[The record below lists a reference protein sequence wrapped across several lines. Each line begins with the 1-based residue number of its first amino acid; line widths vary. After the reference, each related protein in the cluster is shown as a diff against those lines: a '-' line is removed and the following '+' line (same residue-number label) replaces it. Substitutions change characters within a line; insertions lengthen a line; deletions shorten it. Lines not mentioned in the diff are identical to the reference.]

1 MKIKDFFLVDGEVD
15 IPADYV
21 MERFK
26 NWRSNELLLSDWT
39 QLSDVPVDSAAWAVY
54 RKALRDLPLKGDK
67 LGAENLPTR
76 PE

>member
-1 MKIKDFFLVDGEVD
+1 MKIKNFFIVEGETD

-26 NWRSNELLLSDWT
+26 NWRIGELLASDWT
-39 QLSDVPVDSAAWAVY
+39 QLADVPVDSAAWATY
-54 RKALRDLPLKGDK
+54 RQTLRDLPKKGDK
-67 LGAENLPTR
+67 LGAENLPVK